1 MPPLLGEISAPPR
14 ENILAGLRTGT
25 PLSSNPVIQL
35 TDSASTD
42 DVMCLPVARSNR
54 MYDPL
59 RSAWATSCHVIP
71 PPCSR
76 AKSFGHV
83 SAPGSPALGVVY
95 HFHSSSPVS
104 GLRDSIHAG
113 TSSASPLRP
122 TMRWFLMTTGAADR
136 P

>member
-59 RSAWATSCHVIP
+59 RSAWATSFRGCPLIVA
-71 PPCSR
+71 SNR
-76 AKSFGHV
+76 TGTSLASKSHASFLEDWKYQI
-83 SAPGSPALGVVY
+83 SL
-95 HFHSSSPVS
+95 PVS
-104 GLRDSIHAG
+104 GLSA
-113 TSSASPLRP
+113 TSEQL
-122 TMRWFLMTTGAADR
+122 
-136 P
+136 